1 MKNKKGFTLIELLAV
16 IVILGLLMAIAIP
29 SVTKYITQSRKKTL
43 SNTISNYASALTNQ
57 VNDMEYTFTETNTI
71 YAVPI
76 ECVALERGGTDPF
89 GYWLHA
95 NNGYWAYV
103 LVQYDDITSS
113 YTYGFTFKD
122 SAGYGLYPTSM
133 EKLKENGSQIQQD
146 LDLNRPRTGL
156 FSTITGIN
164 NWSGFELK
172 YDTRLVVLTATSE
185 NEKGDGKNTCTLAQ
199 KTTGYDIAEAEKAD
213 TSKPC
218 TATGILTGDVVTCG
232 SEQFYIIETD
242 SRTVT
247 ALAKHKIDI
256 TTDKPKQNANAS
268 ASTYSDDLYWIAAN
282 YKFKPEFTTANNF
295 EFKSGHHEYAFT
307 YGNYPGNLIYKY
319 VDAYRKYLVEELNVE
334 SAGTTLLSRTKMVD
348 KLGCPNNKC
357 DSSPYSSW
365 LYTGYYWFLGT
376 CENSSNIYVM
386 HETTKELALGVANGL
401 FPFGVRPV
409 VIIAK
414 DDIQFA
420 S

>member
-1 MKNKKGFTLIELLAV
+1 M
-16 IVILGLLMAIAIP
+16 
-29 SVTKYITQSRKKTL
+29 
-43 SNTISNYASALTNQ
+43 
-57 VNDMEYTFTETNTI
+57 
-71 YAVPI
+71 
-76 ECVALERGGTDPF
+76 
-89 GYWLHA
+89 
-95 NNGYWAYV
+95 
-103 LVQYDDITSS
+103 QYDDITSS

-218 TATGILTGDVVTCG
+218 TATGKLTGDVVTCG

-282 YKFKPEFTTANNF
+282 YKFKPEFITANNF
-295 EFKSGHHEYAFT
+295 EFKSGHREYAFT
-307 YGNYPGNLIYKY
+307 YGNYPGNLVYQY

-334 SAGTTLLSRTKMVD
+334 SAGTTLIEESDLQTT
-348 KLGCPNNKC
+348 LKC
-357 DSSPYSSW
+357 TSTGGVNTDCTSSPYSSW
-365 LYTGYYWFLGT
+365 LYTGYYWFLG
-376 CENSSNIYVM
+376 NIISSSNIAVVIPSAAEVEY
-386 HETTKELALGVANGL
+386 GVAVTPYGY
-401 FPFGVRPV
+401 PFGVRPAV
-409 VIIAK
+409 VIAK
-414 DDIQFA
+414 TDISFA

>member
-1 MKNKKGFTLIELLAV
+1 MRNKKGFTLIELLAV

-43 SNTISNYASALTNQ
+43 TNTISNYASALTNQ

-89 GYWLHA
+89 GHWLHA

-133 EKLKENGSQIQQD
+133 EKLKENGSQVQQD

-164 NWSGFELK
+164 NWSGFELE
-172 YDTRLVVLTATSE
+172 YDTKLVVLTATSE
-185 NEKGDGKNTCTLAQ
+185 NEKGDGKNTCTLSQ
-199 KTTGYDIAEAEKAD
+199 KTTGYDLAEAEKANI
-213 TSKPC
+213 SKPC
-218 TATGILTGDVVTCG
+218 TGTGTETGDVIKCG

-247 ALAKHKIDI
+247 ALAKHKIDTII
-256 TTDKPKQNANAS
+256 TKPKQNAS
-268 ASTYSDDLYWIAAN
+268 AEGTVFSTETYWFESGTSRIKA
-282 YKFKPEFTTANNF
+282 EFGGKYPA
-295 EFKSGHHEYAFT
+295 YI
-307 YGNYPGNLIYKY
+307 YGNYPGNLVYQY
-319 VDAYRKYLVEELNVE
+319 VDAYRKYLVEDLNVK
-334 SAGTTLLSRTKMVD
+334 SAGLTLIKESDLEA
-348 KLGCPNNKC
+348 KLKC
-357 DSSPYSSW
+357 KSTNGVNTDCTASPYASW
-365 LYTGYYWFLGT
+365 IHTGYYWLLG
-376 CENSSNIYVM
+376 NLQSSSNIAVVIPS
-386 HETTKELALGVANGL
+386 EASISLPSSVSKVSLALCIQQL
-401 FPFGVRPV
+401 PRPR
-409 VIIAK
+409 
-414 DDIQFA
+414 